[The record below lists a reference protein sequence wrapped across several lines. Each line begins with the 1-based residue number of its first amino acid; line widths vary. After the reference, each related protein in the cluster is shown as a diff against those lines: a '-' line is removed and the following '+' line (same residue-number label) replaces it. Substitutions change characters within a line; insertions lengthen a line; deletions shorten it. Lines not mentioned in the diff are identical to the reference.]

1 MYNSIDGT
9 TISNLQVFSNNNC
22 QCGGQSRV
30 NTKPSSPVCNAG
42 NKALCVDVKS
52 DVLDSCTNTPVTPS
66 GLATGAVAKIPV
78 VLAELTVRF
87 HVRALIDLP
96 ERALEIKNI
105 KKKIKITQCLLLQP
119 TNILFIKG
127 FVRKNIDY
135 ATGNCGNIRG
145 VCGELH
151 HCVVDVPF
159 ECSTPVSF
167 YMEPEDLAVN
177 SSAEFEYFRV
187 SDLPNKHF
195 AEKDKLLSSD
205 LSEFNQIVVE
215 NFNELPFCELI
226 SARIY
231 EFDEFIN
238 RHRPCDGDF
247 PFEEKFF
254 NKIEE
259 KMVVELTVKVLQNRQ
274 VQIPTSG
281 GGIGGGC
288 SPSFCSTDK
297 DK

>member
-1 MYNSIDGT
+1 MYNSIDGAS
-9 TISNLQVFSNNNC
+9 ISNLQVFNNS
-22 QCGGQSRV
+22 GQSRV
-30 NTKPSSPVCNAG
+30 SKSSMPECSANSSNHAH
-42 NKALCVDVKS
+42 CVDVKS
-52 DVLDSCTNTPVTPS
+52 DVLDSCTNTPITPS
-66 GLATGAVAKIPV
+66 GLATGAIAKIPV
-78 VLAELTVRF
+78 VLAELTIRF

-96 ERALEIKNI
+96 EKALDIKNI

-135 ATGNCGNIRG
+135 ATGSCSNIKG

-151 HCVVDVPF
+151 HCTVDVPF
-159 ECSTPVSF
+159 ECSTPVTF
-167 YMEPEDLAVN
+167 FTEPEDLAVN
-177 SSAEFEYFRV
+177 SSAEFEYFKV

-205 LSEFNQIVVE
+205 LSEFNQIVVQ

-226 SARIY
+226 SARIF

-238 RHRPCDGDF
+238 RHRPCHEDF

-259 KMVVELTVKVLQNRQ
+259 KMVIELTVKVLQNRQ
-274 VQIPTSG
+274 VRIPRSGVGGGSG
-281 GGIGGGC
+281 GEC
-288 SPSFCSTDK
+288 SPSK
-297 DK
+297 